1 MSKGMELEK
10 WQSKK
15 FEDIKHLDEY
25 GNEYWLA
32 RELQNV
38 LGYAKWQR
46 FCDAIDRARLSCKLN
61 EQDPDYHFVETIKT
75 TEIGGR
81 TKKIQG
87 KLELTDAG
95 KFYSKQEKL
104 ELTDAGKTRK
114 REISD
119 YRLTRF
125 ACYLIVMNGDP
136 RKEPIAHGQMYFAI
150 KTRQQEIQEL
160 YERLGE
166 DGKRLFLR
174 GDIKQKNMLLYE
186 AAKQAGVQTIYEYAS
201 FTDKGYMGLYGGL
214 TARDI
219 ARKKGIGKNQEIL
232 DYMGS
237 EELGANLFRITQ
249 TEGRLKKDKVT
260 NKNVAGRIHYQV
272 GKEVRGAIE
281 RIGGT
286 MPENLHTPEKS
297 IPQLQREQMKA
308 IRSSVPKNDRK

>member
-1 MSKGMELEK
+1 MELEK

-15 FEDIKHLDEY
+15 FEDIKQIDEF

-32 RELQNV
+32 RELQSV
-38 LGYAKWQR
+38 LGYAQWRR
-46 FCDAIDRARLSCKLN
+46 FCDAIDRAMVSCKLN
-61 EQDPDYHFVETIKT
+61 GQDTEYHFAETTKSIEMPTGVRVKWQVDVTHDMGFADVGKTHKEVPDYK
-75 TEIGGR
+75 
-81 TKKIQG
+81 
-87 KLELTDAG
+87 
-95 KFYSKQEKL
+95 
-104 ELTDAGKTRK
+104 
-114 REISD
+114 
-119 YRLTRF
+119 LTRF

-160 YERLGE
+160 FERLDE

-186 AAKQAGVQTIYEYAS
+186 AAKRAGIQTTYEYAT

-214 TARDI
+214 TAQDI
-219 ARKKGIGKNQEIL
+219 SDRKGLNKNQEIL

-249 TEGRLKKDKVT
+249 TEGQLKKENVTDKDE
-260 NKNVAGRIHYQV
+260 AGKIHYKV

-281 RIGGT
+281 RIGGI
-286 MPENLHTPEKS
+286 MPEDLPTPEKS
-297 IPQLQREQMKA
+297 ILQVQKEQIKT
-308 IRSSVPKNDRK
+308 IKGKNKKTD